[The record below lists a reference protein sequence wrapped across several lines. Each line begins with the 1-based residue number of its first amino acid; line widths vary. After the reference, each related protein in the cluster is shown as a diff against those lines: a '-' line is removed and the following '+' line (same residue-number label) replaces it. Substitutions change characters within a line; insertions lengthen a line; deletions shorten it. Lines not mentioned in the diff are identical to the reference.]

1 MSFATIHTPSL
12 ELPKINHIILNL
24 HAKECSCMVAVL
36 MSNFDL
42 DAISISQKPKHESCR
57 GVS

>member
-24 HAKECSCMVAVL
+24 HSEECSSILAVL
-36 MSNFDL
+36 ENNINHIREPYL
-42 DAISISQKPKHESCR
+42 IA
-57 GVS
+57 